1 MYKQIILSKE
11 MIIYYYM
18 IINVND
24 ILCKVSILQIY
35 FIHTRIYRVPG
46 VGLGCSGE
54 ISGSAHVLF
63 CDTATQYCTIVHVTN
78 CMLVLGSR

>member
-35 FIHTRIYRVPG
+35 FIQTRIYRVLG
-46 VGLGCSGE
+46 VGVGCSGE
-54 ISGSAHVLF
+54 ISGSVHVLF
-63 CDTATQYCTIVHVTN
+63 CDTATQYCTIVHVSN
-78 CMLVLGSR
+78 CMLVLGSQ

>member
-35 FIHTRIYRVPG
+35 FIHTQIYRVPG
-46 VGLGCSGE
+46 VGGVLGKFLGPR
-54 ISGSAHVLF
+54 ILF
-63 CDTATQYCTIVHVTN
+63 CDTATQYRTIDHVTN
-78 CMLVLGSR
+78 CILVLGSQ